1 MELNDKL
8 KTNKAGLE
16 EKLAKLE
23 LDVRKERERRIA
35 EVQKEKQHTSEIL
48 ESLNETDQQKIRT
61 SQRLQTQDK
70 EMDRMNMLYRQI
82 AS

>member
-23 LDVRKERERRIA
+23 QDVRKERERRIA

-48 ESLNETDQQKIRT
+48 ESLNETDQ
-61 SQRLQTQDK
+61 
-70 EMDRMNMLYRQI
+70 
-82 AS
+82 